1 MAKKDSELR
10 VATPHQTFGRIV
22 LQSGMRALP
31 WPVAE
36 GIRAAREVRR
46 ERTLRWSIG
55 RNGDHWGESVEV
67 VWIHIPKTAG
77 TSLRE
82 FLRSA
87 GAVTVDSIHVIGNYL
102 PQRPRIVDTG
112 HMDPD
117 VLIRLGL
124 MSPHEMNAL
133 AAFAVVR
140 NPYSRVLSLL
150 SQVRR
155 HPQRHLKQY
164 PKGISLTQFLTKIAR
179 GLLSV
184 GPYQSI
190 RWSLANPQTSWIR
203 PKLWAGPK
211 TLLRFEDPS
220 GIEAFAKSLGALGS
234 LPHLNAGIAAS
245 GEKFD
250 ARSAELVRE
259 IYAEDFEVLGYSLEV
274 PPELAE

>member
-1 MAKKDSELR
+1 
-10 VATPHQTFGRIV
+10 
-22 LQSGMRALP
+22 MRALP

-36 GIRAAREVRR
+36 RIRAAREVRR
-46 ERTLRWSIG
+46 ERVLRQSIG
-55 RNGDHWGESVEV
+55 RSGDRWGESVEV

-87 GAVTVDSIHVIGNYL
+87 GLVTVDSIHVLGNYL

-133 AAFAVVR
+133 TAFAVVR

-150 SQVRR
+150 SQVRKN
-155 HPQRHLKQY
+155 PQYHLKQY
-164 PKGISLTQFLTKIAR
+164 PEGISLSQFLARIAR

-184 GPYQSI
+184 GPYESI
-190 RWSLANPQTSWIR
+190 QWPLTNPQTSWIM

-211 TLLRFEDPS
+211 IILRFEDPT
-220 GIEAFAKSLGALGS
+220 GIEAFAKSLGATGS
-234 LPHLNAGIAAS
+234 LPHLNAGSAAS
-245 GEKFD
+245 GERFD
-250 ARSAELVRE
+250 ARCAELVRE
-259 IYAEDFEVLGYSLEV
+259 IYAEDFRVLGYSLEV